1 MNRPSLRLRHVIG
14 TASLSCASILA
25 AMSVLPVA
33 AQTAATSAVSMAA
46 VASCPVVSVGNPNP
60 GDTLSAGGYVIN
72 GQAFDPAATSGAGIS
87 GVDFFLGARDQGG
100 LFLGRA

>member
-1 MNRPSLRLRHVIG
+1 MNTPTFRLRHAIG
-14 TASLSCASILA
+14 AASLSCAAILA

-33 AQTAATSAVSMAA
+33 AQTATSAVTMAA

-60 GDTLSAGGYVIN
+60 GDTINAGGYVIN

-100 LFLGRA
+100 